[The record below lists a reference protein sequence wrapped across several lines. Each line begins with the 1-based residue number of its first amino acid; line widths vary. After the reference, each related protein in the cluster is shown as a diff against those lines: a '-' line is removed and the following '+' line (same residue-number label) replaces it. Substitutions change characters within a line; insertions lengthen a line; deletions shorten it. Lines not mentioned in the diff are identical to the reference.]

1 MGRQIDLDKPLS
13 EEDEQWL
20 RQRSRG
26 WQVDEHKRTL
36 ADQARAEGK
45 EVEEPEEPYKHP
57 YTVPQPN
64 FSDGSENTG
73 IVPNPVGLVDSFEA
87 YDPDVPDSE
96 QKAHGVPEVVQED
109 EEVEEIDID
118 DLHVED
124 LKDHLRELGESTSGN
139 KAELQQRLRERLEK
153 G

>member
-1 MGRQIDLDKPLS
+1 MGRQINWDKPLS
-13 EEDEQWL
+13 EEDEKWL
-20 RQRSRG
+20 QDRSRG

-36 ADQARAEGK
+36 ADQGK
-45 EVEEPEEPYKHP
+45 IDAPEEPYKHP
-57 YTVPQPN
+57 YNVPQPN

-73 IVPNPVGLVDSFEA
+73 TVPYPVGLVDVSEA
-87 YDPDVPDSE
+87 YDSEVPDGE
-96 QKAHGVPEVVQED
+96 QKAHGVPEVAEEY